1 MGISSQSTGSSIA
14 TIDTIGTSRVRSA
27 SVLES
32 RTVARMLARLLLGAL
47 LPLLPALSQ
56 AATQGNCSSETS
68 LGGRSDIA
76 LCESWESANWWQNG
90 YLSVASTTKP
100 LAVVS
105 ADVSNATVVS
115 TGCLS
120 GSCLKVDMK
129 QYQSGALAVQ
139 WPLKAAGLAP
149 DEVHLRYYMKLG
161 DNFNPSL
168 CRPDGTYYDNGGKFP
183 GLADL
188 RSYPE
193 EQCGNGGAYADGIN
207 CWSGRLKFRNCIG
220 SGNADICSADIG
232 GKNAT
237 TRLGWYHYVPP
248 ASGNNNQAFGAFDN
262 QAWGTDNAGSGSTC
276 GSHPLNLGSTGSDAS
291 SCGKG
296 AAGLVN
302 GTWYLVELYVK
313 MNTPGQANG
322 ISRAWINGELKYEKT
337 NMEYRFV
344 GHDNLHVRTVWL
356 NIHAG
361 GEFVGLCTASHIMLD
376 QMVVATGARVGP
388 FAGTSVDLTPPAVPS
403 GVRLK

>member
-1 MGISSQSTGSSIA
+1 MNRLTRVLLCTAAYCLFSTVSH
-14 TIDTIGTSRVRSA
+14 
-27 SVLES
+27 
-32 RTVARMLARLLLGAL
+32 
-47 LPLLPALSQ
+47 
-56 AATQGNCSSETS
+56 AATQGNCSPETTLS
-68 LGGRSDIA
+68 GRSDIA
-76 LCESWESANWWQNG
+76 FCEPWESATWWQNG
-90 YLSVASTTKP
+90 YVGDGTKSR
-100 LAVVS
+100 AITVS
-105 ADVSNATVVS
+105 SSDVSNTSVVS
-115 TGCLS
+115 TGCIS

-129 QYQSGALAVQ
+129 QYQSGALAIH

-149 DEVHLRYYMKLG
+149 EELHLRYYMKLG
-161 DNFNPSL
+161 DSFNPAL
-168 CRPDGTYYDNGGKFP
+168 CEPTGAPYDNGGKFP
-183 GLADL
+183 GLADV
-188 RSYPE
+188 RTNDDASG
-193 EQCGNGGAYADGIN
+193 QCGNGGNYADGIN

-220 SGNADICSADIG
+220 SGNADICAADIG

-248 ASGNNNQAFGAFDN
+248 ANGNNNQAFGAFDN

-337 NMEYRFV
+337 NMEYRLV

-361 GEFVGLCTASHIMLD
+361 GEFVGLCTASNIMLD
-376 QMVVATGARVGP
+376 QLVAATGARVGP
-388 FAGTSVDLTPPAVPS
+388 FAGGSADLTPPAVPT
-403 GVRLK
+403 GVRIK